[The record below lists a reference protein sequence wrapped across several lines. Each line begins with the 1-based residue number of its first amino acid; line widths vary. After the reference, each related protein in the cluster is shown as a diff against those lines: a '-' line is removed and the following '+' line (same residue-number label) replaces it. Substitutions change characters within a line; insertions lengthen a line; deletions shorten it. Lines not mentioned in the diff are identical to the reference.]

1 MPVGCPVKGDDSE
14 VTLQIRRLKLAY
26 VLETV
31 GFFFYY
37 EVSAE
42 RELLLGVRT

>member
-31 GFFFYY
+31 GFFYY